1 MGYRSGFFFIVKHS
15 QGTCRS
21 GRQMVRGQVNMVNMV
36 DEAKV
41 QSSMNSTIG
50 ALIVQHAVQV
60 CPGEAGPL

>member
-1 MGYRSGFFFIVKHS
+1 
-15 QGTCRS
+15 
-21 GRQMVRGQVNMVNMV
+21 MVRGQVNMV